1 MQRRLQVTLNPDPVG
16 ACGPAGWKQSWIRPW
31 LLGYDSPMK
40 SVSIDNLPDLAVFT
54 VPAVLHA
61 VENARAMIVL
71 VPAMGTAA
79 GVYRPF
85 ANELTTHGYSVLS
98 SELPGTG
105 ASRPRP
111 SWKADYGYRDLV
123 NEYLPGIASHA
134 RKYAEGI
141 PVIVIGHSLGAQ
153 AATLAVAE
161 NILKIDALVTVA
173 AGHIHFRN
181 WKGAG
186 AAKVLFGAGLFSSLT
201 YLFGYLPGQY
211 FGFGGPQART
221 LIREWAKVIISG
233 SFSHVARYPSG
244 AGSTPSLCI
253 GYEKDDFAPENS
265 VLGLAAILES
275 EVEIMSADWPGN
287 PHSSWIR
294 NPAETARQIDRWLL
308 SKAIVHPREY

>member
-1 MQRRLQVTLNPDPVG
+1 MKTV
-16 ACGPAGWKQSWIRPW
+16 AI
-31 LLGYDSPMK
+31 DS
-40 SVSIDNLPDLAVFT
+40 LPDLAAFT

-61 VENARAMIVL
+61 AENARAMLIL

-79 GVYRPF
+79 GVYKPF
-85 ANELTTHGYSVLS
+85 ANELTTRGFSVLS

-123 NEYLPGIASHA
+123 NEYLPAIVSYA
-134 RKYAEGI
+134 RKYAEGA

-153 AATLAVAE
+153 VATLAVAG
-161 NILKIDALVTVA
+161 NKLMIDALVTVA

-181 WKGAG
+181 WEGAG

-221 LIREWAKVIISG
+221 LIREWAKVIFSG
-233 SFSHVARYPSG
+233 SFSHVAPYPNG
-244 AGSTPSLCI
+244 AKSTPSLCI

-275 EVEIMSADWPGN
+275 EAEIMSADWPGN

-294 NPAETARQIDRWLL
+294 NPAETVRLIDRWLL
-308 SKAIVHPREY
+308 SKAIIHRMEN